1 MYVALELALLQTR
14 TKIPQFLISVH
25 PLTKFVNLMYYPAEI
40 IPKCKQWIDTAE
52 KKAKSNI
59 QKIIDPN
66 QSKELYEL
74 NLSSLIA
81 DNKFRMKIE
90 QEDTYDYKSHVTWDH
105 KQAAAKS
112 IEVVNGVVVEL

>member
-25 PLTKFVNLMYYPAEI
+25 PLTKFVNLMYYPVEI
-40 IPKCKQWIDTAE
+40 IPKCKQWIEKAE

-105 KQAAAKS
+105 KQVAAKS
-112 IEVVNGVVVEL
+112 IEVVKGVVVEL

>member
-59 QKIIDPN
+59 
-66 QSKELYEL
+66 
-74 NLSSLIA
+74 
-81 DNKFRMKIE
+81 
-90 QEDTYDYKSHVTWDH
+90 
-105 KQAAAKS
+105 
-112 IEVVNGVVVEL
+112 